1 MNADRSDKAL
11 LGAPAA
17 ALVLYLPNPPRYPV
31 DRPRADTAA
40 LIDLNGNHWRKILT
54 ILAKIACRPAGDW
67 RRYRD
72 EALLQSSE
80 AISFA
85 DRLEPGA
92 GTHLVAGKASWER
105 FGFDIGEFTAVDD
118 GRLYARGNILL
129 TPYPDYRQFP
139 NRTIERVREWL
150 WDERS
155 CR

>member
-1 MNADRSDKAL
+1 MNVERSDKAL

-17 ALVLYLPNPPRYPV
+17 PLVLYLPNPPRYPV
-31 DRPRADTAA
+31 DHPRTNTAA

-54 ILAKIACRPAGDW
+54 ILAKIACSPASDW

-72 EALLQSSE
+72 QALLQRSE

-85 DRLEPGA
+85 DSLEPSA
-92 GTHLVAGKASWER
+92 GRHLVAGKASWER
-105 FGFDIGEFTAVDD
+105 LGCDIGEFTAIDD
-118 GRLYARGNILL
+118 GRLHARGNILL

-150 WDERS
+150 RDSGSPR
-155 CR
+155 